1 MSAYTEKK
9 YIEEIEKLKREVEG
23 YQKSAGS
30 INSYLDP
37 SNRGSI
43 NLTGTPEEKASALSG
58 LNIAKLGYGQNIA
71 QTGEDISSI
80 RERLKSRSAG
90 ADPISEAIRNQ
101 KSGAVA
107 GAQRSLSG
115 AGVKG
120 GAAAGAVEA
129 IDRQRSQDVAASLY
143 GQQRQSLMDER
154 SLASNTLA
162 GTVALMQGSKAEGVK
177 MPNAPEP
184 SGMFGTVICTELHR
198 QGLMPTETYLKDS
211 AYGKT
216 LSVGVI
222 AGYHFW
228 AIPVVNLMKKSPT
241 FTKIIAP
248 LALAWA
254 KHIAGEKKSIFGYMC
269 KIIGE
274 PVCGLIGSIMKTRK
288 QYV

>member
-1 MSAYTEKK
+1 MSAYLEKK
-9 YIEEIEKLKREVEG
+9 YRDEIAKLEKEIEG
-23 YQKSAGS
+23 YRKSAGS
-30 INSYLDP
+30 VNSYLDP

-80 RERLKSRSAG
+80 RERLKARSAG

-107 GAQRSLSG
+107 GAQRSLAG

-177 MPNAPEP
+177 MPDAP
-184 SGMFGTVICTELHR
+184 SGGGGTVICTELNV
-198 QGLMPTETYLKDS
+198 QGIMSKELYLKDL

-216 LSVGVI
+216 LPAKVI

-228 AIPVVNLMKKSPT
+228 AIPVVNLMKKSPA
-241 FTKIIAP
+241 FTKVIAP
-248 LALAWA
+248 FAMSWA

-269 KIIGE
+269 QIIGE